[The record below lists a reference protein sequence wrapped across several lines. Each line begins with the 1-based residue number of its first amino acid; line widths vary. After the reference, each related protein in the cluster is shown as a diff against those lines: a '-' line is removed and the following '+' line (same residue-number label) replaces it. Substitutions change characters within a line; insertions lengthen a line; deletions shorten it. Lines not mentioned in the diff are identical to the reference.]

1 MKISLDGKRRSL
13 ESPTK
18 VVFQK
23 KIFRKTKNKFNEWN
37 EYCESEIYR
46 NEIVLKAR
54 MEEEIKS
61 RESYSVFNKS
71 FQEYMYG
78 F

>member
-1 MKISLDGKRRSL
+1 MVSERSL

-23 KIFRKTKNKFNEWN
+23 KIFQKTKFNEWN

-54 MEEEIKS
+54 MEEEKKVENRIAFLIKA
-61 RESYSVFNKS
+61 FKS
-71 FQEYMYG
+71 YMYG